1 MNKKNKKKDIILFG
15 DKIQYESVTSI
26 EREEIIENLSKHNY
40 IESMN
45 LVKKM
50 IKFNIE
56 YIMENT
62 QEIKEEKT
70 NKKKDINKENEKE
83 EIENLNPKLLLN
95 FAKITM
101 DDLYKLT
108 IEKIISTYLYYQE
121 YFSNILLAMHIY
133 IKLNYLD
140 KVQHTLLFL
149 KSEMDLNKFS
159 EINQIIIKFMVQN
172 ENNIE

>member
-15 DKIQYESVTSI
+15 DKIQYESVTSV
-26 EREEIIENLSKHNY
+26 EREEILESLSKHNY

-83 EIENLNPKLLLN
+83 ELENLNPKLLLN

-101 DDLYKLT
+101 DDLYKLQC
-108 IEKIISTYLYYQE
+108 IFIS
-121 YFSNILLAMHIY
+121 N
-133 IKLNYLD
+133 
-140 KVQHTLLFL
+140 
-149 KSEMDLNKFS
+149 
-159 EINQIIIKFMVQN
+159 
-172 ENNIE
+172 

>member
-15 DKIQYESVTSI
+15 DKIQYESVTSV
-26 EREEIIENLSKHNY
+26 EREEILESLSKHNY

-70 NKKKDINKENEKE
+70 NKKKDSNDNKDG
-83 EIENLNPKLLLN
+83 EITVMPKNLFNGQIYNLMNCLLLTWIN
-95 FAKITM
+95 RSDKYE
-101 DDLYKLT
+101 DYDYCL
-108 IEKIISTYLYYQE
+108 S
-121 YFSNILLAMHIY
+121 SNGILPP
-133 IKLNYLD
+133 
-140 KVQHTLLFL
+140 
-149 KSEMDLNKFS
+149 
-159 EINQIIIKFMVQN
+159 
-172 ENNIE
+172 